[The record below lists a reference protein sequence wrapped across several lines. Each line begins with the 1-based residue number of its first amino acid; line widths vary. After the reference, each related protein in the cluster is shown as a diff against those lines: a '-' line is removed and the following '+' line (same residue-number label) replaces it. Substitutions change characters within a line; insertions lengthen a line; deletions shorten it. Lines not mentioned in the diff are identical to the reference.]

1 MGHSVLDQL
10 LIASKSSTLEQ
21 RDSFLVLKIFYCFV
35 CLFRFQTTFIDVL
48 KWIYK
53 IFLVIVLLG
62 ENGSPCCA
70 KASFKLEV
78 IKSPL
83 SGKSKVEF
91 CFGNNLGAIIK

>member
-1 MGHSVLDQL
+1 M
-10 LIASKSSTLEQ
+10 
-21 RDSFLVLKIFYCFV
+21 DSFFVLKIFHCFV
-35 CLFRFQTTFIDVL
+35 SLFRFQTTFVDVL
-48 KWIYK
+48 EIYARDHGF
-53 IFLVIVLLG
+53 IRYVLFLLIVLLG

-83 SGKSKVEF
+83 SGKSKIEF